1 MILTSL
7 TFFYVVSIQSINIES
22 TTYEIGFSH
31 LRVSYL
37 NGSSIIFEENV
48 GTIFEYSYSLEIK
61 LLNSSSILTVRVLY
75 YKVSS

>member
-31 LRVSYL
+31 L
-37 NGSSIIFEENV
+37 NGSSTIFEENV
-48 GTIFEYSYSLEIK
+48 GTSFEYSYSLEIK
-61 LLNSSSILTVRVLY
+61 PLKSSSILIDRELY
-75 YKVSS
+75 